1 MIKDLNEPGTL
12 SNVSRATLMRHLNAF
27 LEHDLK
33 TLMSDY
39 TEASVMVT
47 QQGTFSGLGEIE
59 GFFTDLLL
67 YFPKLQSSF
76 DLDKTVV
83 ADDLLLIV
91 WHARTPRLVVPFATD
106 TFVMKEGK
114 IYRQT
119 FAGELNFV
127 N

>member
-1 MIKDLNEPGTL
+1 MIKELNEPATL

-39 TEASVMVT
+39 SEESVMVT
-47 QQGTFSGLGEIE
+47 QQGTYTGLTEIE
-59 GFFTDLLL
+59 GFFTDLIL

-76 DLDKTVV
+76 VLDKTVV
-83 ADDLLLIV
+83 VDELLLIV
-91 WHARTPRLVVPFATD
+91 WHARTPNLVVPFASD

-114 IYRQT
+114 IFRQT
-119 FAGELNFV
+119 FAGELNFIS
-127 N
+127 